1 MVGSVH
7 GMTINQLT
15 EVVNQA
21 TNHLNNATRA
31 ANAQDVYTACSE
43 GKKALK
49 LFWSINPKMDVPPQA
64 MNSYDYAND
73 QMRVFATVYLDV
85 CVR

>member
-1 MVGSVH
+1 MYFQFNKMISAIFLFIV
-7 GMTINQLT
+7 
-15 EVVNQA
+15 
-21 TNHLNNATRA
+21 
-31 ANAQDVYTACSE
+31 VYTACSE